1 MTILEEL
8 IEKRAA
14 RGNALAN
21 IFKSEADKANGK
33 PIIRNIIIRGNS
45 GQDHLVRKGR
55 ELENVRRI
63 EKAPKKKSEASVRR
77 LLGLFGAED

>member
-1 MTILEEL
+1 MTILEEM

-14 RGNALAN
+14 RKDALAN
-21 IFKSEADKANGK
+21 VFKSEGDKANGK

-45 GQDHLVRKGR
+45 GQDHVVRKGS

-63 EKAPKKKSEASVRR
+63 DKRSEKPSENSVRR
-77 LLGLFGAED
+77 LLGLFGAEE

>member
-14 RGNALAN
+14 RGDALAKV
-21 IFKSEADKANGK
+21 FKSEVDEANDK

-45 GQDHLVRKGR
+45 GQDHVVRKGS

-63 EKAPKKKSEASVRR
+63 DKRSEKPSENSVRR

>member
-14 RGNALAN
+14 RSNALAQV
-21 IFKSEADKANGK
+21 FKSETDEANGK

-45 GQDHLVRKGR
+45 GQDHVIRKGS

-63 EKAPKKKSEASVRR
+63 DKRSKKPSENSVRR